1 MQSAFA
7 NALSET
13 LTKHAP
19 LSRTRHET
27 LAWLVLLIMRF
38 GAASLWRLAAHVRT
52 EAKLS
57 SVRRRVYRFFQH
69 ARLDAGLAARIV
81 VELLGLAGK
90 PWVLAIDRTNW
101 KLGKTEIDIL
111 MISVEWRGIGVP
123 LIFTVLPKAGNSS
136 TAERI
141 DLLERL
147 ERVFPDMKIAAL
159 TGDRE
164 FIGNAWMAHL
174 AKEKIPFIPRLK
186 ENQLVARDGF
196 ATWPIERI
204 AQGLTRGQSMT
215 LKGLCRLGS
224 DGQASSACHVRI
236 VIMRLKTGELL
247 ALATN
252 SRPKPALAR
261 YRARWKIE
269 TLFGNLKTRGFN
281 LEATHIADPGKLETL
296 IVIMTI
302 AATLAA
308 KTGAC
313 AHRICPIPDKAHGRK
328 AVSLFAHGL
337 AILRRLF
344 ARNIPEQ
351 VKRFLDQL
359 LSPIIPIKPLIR
371 LGF

>member
-27 LAWLVLLIMRF
+27 LAWLVLLITRF

-57 SVRRRVYRFFQH
+57 SVRRRFYRFFQH
-69 ARLDAGLAARIV
+69 VRLDAALGARIV
-81 VELLGLAGK
+81 ASMLGLAGK
-90 PWVLAIDRTNW
+90 PWMLAIDRTNW
-101 KLGKTEIDIL
+101 KLGKTEINIL
-111 MISVEWRGIGVP
+111 MVSVEWRGIGVP
-123 LIFTVLPKAGNSS
+123 LIFTVLSKAGNSS

-141 DLLERL
+141 DLLDRL
-147 ERVFPDMKIAAL
+147 KGVFPDMKIAAL

-164 FIGNAWMAHL
+164 FIGNTWMAHL
-174 AKEKIPFIPRLK
+174 EKEKIPFVLRLR
-186 ENQLVARDGF
+186 ENQHVVREGF
-196 ATWPIERI
+196 EPWPVEGI
-204 AQGLTRGQSMT
+204 AQNLKRGQSMT
-215 LKGLCRLGS
+215 LKGFCRLGS
-224 DGQASSACHVRI
+224 DGQSSALRVRI

-252 SRPKPALAR
+252 SRPRPALVR

-269 TLFGNLKTRGFN
+269 TLFGNLKTRGFD
-281 LEATHIADPGKLETL
+281 LEATHITDPGKLETL

-359 LSPIIPIKPLIR
+359 LSPVIPIKPLIR